1 MKLFL
6 RQNLAALLMIVSVLL
21 GLLLAN
27 FSPRHALP
35 LALFNWGIDLDLG
48 LAHAAFGPELLILT
62 FGISGFFFLVG
73 MELKRELIGG
83 SLRPARNLLAPLFAA
98 ILGVVLPAAWYLVL
112 NSGTADA
119 RGWAIPTA
127 TDVTFAL
134 AVFVLFGKFL
144 PPAARTFLLAFAVI
158 DDVIAVLIITF
169 AIPTQN
175 AIAPLGYPFGFGP
188 VLAAAIAFTVLV
200 RARLPRGLAPV
211 ALVVAVAAWLAAVFF
226 TEAAGIEPALMGL
239 LLALAVKRT
248 SIHQLEARLSKAINY
263 VALPLFGLL
272 AGAVVLPGVEV
283 LGDSVFWGVAL
294 RPIWKFLGV
303 FLGGWIGMRFAND
316 RMKLPNSVL
325 AKVAVL
331 GGIGFTVSLLVANL
345 AFSELDQQQAKAAAV
360 LGTFVAS
367 AVSAIVGALLL
378 ARGHRAKTADRA

>member
-1 MKLFL
+1 MVF
-6 RQNLAALLMIVSVLL
+6 SVLM
-21 GLLLAN
+21 GLVLAN
-27 FSPRHALP
+27 FSPRHTLP
-35 LALFNWGIDLDLG
+35 LALFNWGFDLDLG
-48 LAHAAFGPELLILT
+48 LAHATVGPELLIMT
-62 FGISGFFFLVG
+62 FGVSGFFFLVG
-73 MELKRELIGG
+73 LELKRELLGG

-98 ILGVVLPAAWYLVL
+98 ILGVCLPAAWYLIL
-112 NSGTADA
+112 NANSTAS

-169 AIPTQN
+169 ALPNQN
-175 AIAPLGYPFGFGP
+175 ATAPLGFPFGFGP
-188 VLAAAIAFTVLV
+188 VVAAAIAFALLV
-200 RARLPRGLAPV
+200 RVRLPRVLSAV
-211 ALVVAVAAWLAAVFF
+211 ALVAAAAAWLVAVFF
-226 TEAAGIEPALMGL
+226 TEAGGIEPALMGL
-239 LLALAVKRT
+239 LLAFAVKRA
-248 SIHQLEARLSKAINY
+248 SIHEIEARLTKAINF
-263 VALPLFGLL
+263 VALPFFGLL
-272 AGAVVLPGVEV
+272 AGAVVLPGAEV

-303 FLGGWIGMRFAND
+303 FLGGWIGMRFANE
-316 RMKLPNSVL
+316 RMKLPNAVL
-325 AKVAVL
+325 AKVSVL

-345 AFSELDQQQAKAAAV
+345 AFSQPEQQSAKAAAV
-360 LGTFVAS
+360 LATFAAS